1 MKISHDDEGNLQR
14 LLDGELSPEAA
25 VALRARIAAEPA
37 LTARFRALEGL
48 RSCFAGDR
56 SASEHGH
63 GTPLSAGFTAGVLA
77 AARRLP
83 SRIEMDEQEVGDG
96 VVVFCRRLFLAAA
109 VVIGFGLVW
118 RSGVIGH
125 VFEVSHGALEAES
138 SEMDQEIQRLDALIQ
153 SGAIGE
159 RSPK

>member
-1 MKISHDDEGNLQR
+1 MKISHDDEGNLHR
-14 LLDGELSPEAA
+14 LLDGELLPEAA

-37 LTARFRALEGL
+37 LAARFRALEGL

-56 SASEHGH
+56 FAGERGSGA
-63 GTPLSAGFTAGVLA
+63 PLSAGFTAGVLA

-83 SRIEMDEQEVGDG
+83 SRHEMDEQEVGDG
-96 VVVFCRRLFLAAA
+96 VIVVCRRLLLAAA
-109 VVIGFGLVW
+109 VVVAFGLVW
-118 RSGVIGH
+118 RSGVIGR

-138 SEMDQEIQRLDALIQ
+138 SEMEQEIQRLDALIQ